1 MTTNVAKNVAKHLEN
16 TGQTA
21 KPGGQPGNQSA
32 VRHGLRMALPRL
44 PKGCDHVRRQVE
56 LLRHTLEGALEARSV
71 EIGPYHAACIAACC
85 KWQRHSALAAKWLR
99 QRAGEMTDTDR
110 IKYSAEVARAADS
123 VVAHMAK
130 LGLDRSDA
138 DGIFDALYA
147 TPQPALS
154 PPTGGN
160 GQTPPAAPGSAA
172 GGGDGAEDGRDEVG
186 HDATGGDLEERA

>member
-1 MTTNVAKNVAKHLEN
+1 
-16 TGQTA
+16 
-21 KPGGQPGNQSA
+21 
-32 VRHGLRMALPRL
+32 LRMALPRL

-130 LGLDRSDA
+130 LGLDRSDQS
-138 DGIFDALYA
+138 DIFDALYG
-147 TPQPALS
+147 PQPGALTA
-154 PPTGGN
+154 PGGGN
-160 GQTPPAAPGSAA
+160 GETAGQTAQDAPGSAA
-172 GGGDGAEDGRDEVG
+172 GGGDGAEDGGDEVG
-186 HDATGGDLEERA
+186 HDATGGDLEGRA